1 MRKLNSLFSLAVL
14 LSLLCWGQTAAA
26 QGGPKT
32 APSVTH
38 QAVQKGIRTSK
49 VKDLRDPIPAGMARI
64 ILEAHDVWE
73 DGTGYQML
81 WDADHNQY
89 GASIPEESFWFAN
102 GTIPAGLYDPFEY
115 KVPVNAD
122 ASFSPTNFVL
132 DGTASA
138 DIPAGTYDYV
148 IINPNPGIIYI
159 VGEGVSKGND
169 YVVEAGKTYHFTVQ
183 RQGPGDAASVVVTG
197 EGGNEFAPV
206 QNLQWSVS
214 GQTVTLTWQAP
225 ASDKRTY
232 VLNESFDTQTLPN
245 GWTMIDADGDGHNW
259 LSTINVYNTATHT
272 GDGAMFS
279 KSWTASGGAKIDLSP
294 DNYLVT
300 PKVTVPENGKLSYW
314 VSSQVPW
321 TNEHY
326 GVFLST
332 TGNEAA
338 NFTIKLLE
346 ETLGSDKPA
355 PMNLVK
361 SEGVKLPAPYQE
373 RTIDLSAYAGQQV
386 YLAFR
391 HFNSTGIFR
400 LYLDDV
406 AVSGEGSSN
415 DYTYTVYRDNVVIA
429 QNLAATTFNQ
439 ENVAPGQYNYCVEVK
454 YTAGVSPKVCK
465 DVTVEG
471 SNEFAHVQNLTGSA
485 VGQKVTLK
493 WDAPNG
499 TPNPNPG
506 TTTLSESFENG
517 IPASW
522 KTIDADGDGNNW
534 TTTPPP
540 GGTSF
545 AGHNSAICAS
555 SASYINFEGPQ
566 NPDNYLVTP
575 ELSLPNGGT
584 LTFWVCAQDA
594 NYASEHYA
602 VYASSTGNDA
612 SNFAN
617 ALLEEVLTAKTVV
630 TAPEAIRGTRVQGT
644 WYQKTVQ
651 LPAGTKYVAFRHFG
665 CTDFFW
671 INLDDVEIKANGKRA
686 DFTETFESSTHG
698 EAPAEWTTIDA
709 DGDGQGWL
717 CLSSGQLD
725 WLTAHGGTN
734 VVASFSWNGMA
745 LNPDNYLISKDVT
758 GATKVKYYYAV
769 NDGFPGDHYAVM
781 ISKTG
786 TNAGDFTVVFEETP
800 NGINKGGAR
809 FGLSTEADGAKP
821 QSVWIERTVDLPA
834 GTKYVAFR
842 HYNCSDLN
850 YILLD
855 DIQFTMGGS
864 PTPTDYTYT
873 VYRDG
878 TKIKEGLTETTFE
891 EDGVATGNHEYCV
904 EVKYTA
910 GVSPKECVNVTV
922 DPVQFNPVQNLT
934 GSAVG
939 QKVTLKWDAP
949 NGTPNPNPNPNPG
962 TTTLSESFENGI
974 PASWKTIDA
983 DGDGNNWTTTPP
995 PGGTS
1000 FAGHNSAICAS
1011 SASYINFEG
1020 PQNPDNYLVTPELS
1034 LPNGGTLT
1042 FWVCAQDANYASEHY
1057 AVYASSTG
1065 NDASNFANALLEEV
1079 LTAKTVVTAPE
1090 AIRGTR
1096 VQGTWYQK
1104 TVQLPAGTKYV
1115 AFRHFGCTDFFW
1127 INLDDV
1133 EIKANGKRADF
1144 TETFESSTH
1153 GEAPAEW
1160 TTIDADGD
1168 GQGWLCLSSG
1178 QLGWLTA
1185 HGGTNVVASF
1195 SWNGMALNPDNYL
1208 ISKDVTGATKVKY
1221 YYAVNDGFPG
1231 DHYAV
1236 MISKTGTNAGDFTV
1250 VFEETP
1256 NGINKGGARFG
1267 LSTEADGAKPQSVW
1281 IERTVDLPAGTKYVA
1296 FRHYNCS
1303 DLNYI
1308 LLDDIQFT
1316 MGGSPTPTDYTYT
1329 VYRDGTKIKEG
1340 LTETTFE
1347 EDGVATGNHE
1357 YCVEVKYTAGV
1368 SPKECV
1374 NVTVDPVQF
1383 NPVQNL
1389 TGSAVGQKV
1398 TLKWD
1403 APNGTP
1409 NPNPNPNPGTTTL
1422 SESFENGIPASW
1434 KTIDADGDGNNWT
1447 TTPPPGGTSFAGH
1460 NSAICASSASYI
1472 NFEGPQNP
1480 DNYLVTPEL
1489 SLPNGGTLT
1498 FWVCAQ
1504 DANYASEHYAVY
1516 ASSTGNDASN
1526 FANALLEEVLTAK
1539 TVVTA
1544 PEAIRGTRVQ
1554 GTWYQ
1559 KTVQLPAG
1567 TKYVAFRHFGC
1578 TDFFWINLDDVEI
1591 KANGKRADF
1600 TETFESSTH
1609 GEAPAEWTTIDADGD
1624 GQGWLCLSSGQLG
1637 WLTAHGGTNV
1647 VASFS
1652 WNGMALN
1659 PDNYLISKD
1668 VTGATKVKYY
1678 YAVNDGFPGDH
1689 YAVMISKTGTNAGDF
1704 TVVFEE
1710 TPNGIN
1716 KGGARFGLSTEADGA
1731 KPQSVWIERTVDLPA
1746 GTKYVAFRHYNC
1758 SDLNYILLDDIQF
1771 TMGGSPT
1778 PTDYTYTVYRDGTKI
1793 KEGLTETTFEEDG
1806 VATGNHEYCVEV
1818 KYTAGVSPKEC
1829 VNVTVDPVQFNPVQN
1844 LTGSAVGQKVTL
1856 KWDAPNGTPNPNP
1869 NPNPGTTTLSE
1880 SFENGIP
1887 ASWKTIDADG
1897 DGNNWTTTPPPG
1909 GTSFAGHNSA
1919 ICVSSAS
1926 YINFEGPQNP
1936 DNYLVTPELS
1946 LPGGGTL
1953 TFWVCAQDA
1962 NYASEHYAVYAS
1974 STGNDASNFAN
1985 ALLEEVLTAKTVV
1998 TAPEA
2003 IRGTRV
2009 QGTWYQKTVQ
2019 LPAGTK
2025 YVAFRHFGCT
2035 DFFWI
2040 NLDEVEIKANGKR
2053 ADFTE
2058 TFESS
2063 THGEAPAEWTT
2074 IDADGDGQ
2082 GWLCLSSGQLDWLT
2096 AHGGTNVVASFSW
2109 NGMALNP
2116 DNYLISKDVTGATKV
2131 KYYYAVND
2139 GFPGDHYAVMISKT
2153 GTNAGD
2159 FTVVFEETP
2168 NGINKG
2174 GARFG
2179 LSTEADGA
2187 KPQSVWIERTV
2198 DLPAGTKYV
2207 AFRHYNCSDLNYIL
2221 LDDIQFTMGGS
2232 PTPTDYTYTVYRDGT
2247 KIKEGLTETTFE
2259 EDGVATGNHE
2269 YCVEVKYTAGVSPKV
2284 CVNVTI
2290 NPTQFNPVQNLTAE
2304 QAPNSMDAILKWNAP
2319 ASKRAEVLNEDF
2331 ENGIPSSWKTIDA
2344 DGDGNN
2350 WTTTPPP
2357 GGSSFAGHNSA
2368 ICVSSASYINFE
2380 GPQNPDNYLV
2390 TPELSLPGGGTL
2402 TFWVCAQDANYASE
2416 HYAVYA
2422 SSTGNDASNFANALL
2437 EEVLTAKTVVTAP
2450 EAIRGTRV
2458 QGTWYQ
2464 KTVQLPAGTK
2474 YVAFRHFG
2482 CTDFFWINLDD
2493 VVITS
2498 GNAPS
2503 YTYTIYRNNTQ
2514 IASGVTETTYR
2525 DPDLATGFYTYGV
2538 KVVYPNG
2545 ESAIETATLNITSLA
2560 DVTAQKPYTLTVV
2573 GKTIT
2578 VTCQGEAMIYDMNG
2592 RRLAAGRN
2600 TVVYTAQGGHY
2611 AVMVVV
2617 DGKSYVEKLAVK

>member
-49 VKDLRDPIPAGMARI
+49 AKDLRDPIPAGMARI

-314 VSSQVPW
+314 VSSQEPW

-338 NFTIKLLE
+338 NFTTKLLE
-346 ETLGSDKPA
+346 ETLGSGKPA

-361 SEGVKLPAPYQE
+361 SEGVKAPAPYQE

-391 HFNSTGIFR
+391 HFGCTGIFR

-429 QNLAATTFNQ
+429 QNLTATTFNQ

-471 SNEFAHVQNLTGSA
+471 SNEFAPVQNLTGSA

-545 AGHNSAICAS
+545 AGHNSAICVS

-698 EAPAEWTTIDA
+698 EVPAEWTTIDA

-717 CLSSGQLD
+717 CLSSGQLG

-809 FGLSTEADGAKP
+809 FGLSTEANGAKP

-949 NGTPNPNPNPNPG
+949 NGTPNPNPNPGTTTLSESFENGIPASWKTIDADGDGNNWTTTPPPGGTSFAGHNSAICVSSASYINFEGPQNPDNYLVTPELSLPNGGTLTFWVCAQDANYASEHYAVYASSTGNDASNFANALLEEVLTAKTVVTAPEAIRGTRVQGTWYQKTVQLPAGTKYVAFRHFGCTDFFWINLDDVEIKANGKRADFTETFESSTHGEVPAEWTTIDADGDGQGWLCLSSGQLGWLTAHGGTNVVASFSWNGMALNPDNYLISKDVTGATKVKYYYAVNDGFPGDHYAVMISKTGTNAGDFTVVFEETPNGINKGGARFGLSTEANGAKPQSVWIERTVDLPAGTKYVAFRHYNCSDLNYILLDDIQFTMGGSPTPTDYTYTVYRDGTKIKEGLTETTFEEDGVATGNHEYCVEVKYTAGVSPKECVNVTVDPVQFNPVQNLTGSAVGQKVTLKWDAPNGTPNPNPNPG

-1000 FAGHNSAICAS
+1000 FAGHNSAICVS

-1374 NVTVDPVQF
+1374 NVT
-1383 NPVQNL
+1383 
-1389 TGSAVGQKV
+1389 
-1398 TLKWD
+1398 
-1403 APNGTP
+1403 
-1409 NPNPNPNPGTTTL
+1409 
-1422 SESFENGIPASW
+1422 
-1434 KTIDADGDGNNWT
+1434 
-1447 TTPPPGGTSFAGH
+1447 
-1460 NSAICASSASYI
+1460 
-1472 NFEGPQNP
+1472 
-1480 DNYLVTPEL
+1480 
-1489 SLPNGGTLT
+1489 
-1498 FWVCAQ
+1498 
-1504 DANYASEHYAVY
+1504 
-1516 ASSTGNDASN
+1516 
-1526 FANALLEEVLTAK
+1526 
-1539 TVVTA
+1539 
-1544 PEAIRGTRVQ
+1544 
-1554 GTWYQ
+1554 
-1559 KTVQLPAG
+1559 
-1567 TKYVAFRHFGC
+1567 
-1578 TDFFWINLDDVEI
+1578 
-1591 KANGKRADF
+1591 
-1600 TETFESSTH
+1600 
-1609 GEAPAEWTTIDADGD
+1609 
-1624 GQGWLCLSSGQLG
+1624 
-1637 WLTAHGGTNV
+1637 
-1647 VASFS
+1647 
-1652 WNGMALN
+1652 
-1659 PDNYLISKD
+1659 
-1668 VTGATKVKYY
+1668 
-1678 YAVNDGFPGDH
+1678 
-1689 YAVMISKTGTNAGDF
+1689 
-1704 TVVFEE
+1704 
-1710 TPNGIN
+1710 
-1716 KGGARFGLSTEADGA
+1716 
-1731 KPQSVWIERTVDLPA
+1731 
-1746 GTKYVAFRHYNC
+1746 
-1758 SDLNYILLDDIQF
+1758 
-1771 TMGGSPT
+1771 
-1778 PTDYTYTVYRDGTKI
+1778 
-1793 KEGLTETTFEEDG
+1793 
-1806 VATGNHEYCVEV
+1806 
-1818 KYTAGVSPKEC
+1818 
-1829 VNVTVDPVQFNPVQN
+1829 
-1844 LTGSAVGQKVTL
+1844 
-1856 KWDAPNGTPNPNP
+1856 
-1869 NPNPGTTTLSE
+1869 
-1880 SFENGIP
+1880 
-1887 ASWKTIDADG
+1887 
-1897 DGNNWTTTPPPG
+1897 
-1909 GTSFAGHNSA
+1909 
-1919 ICVSSAS
+1919 
-1926 YINFEGPQNP
+1926 
-1936 DNYLVTPELS
+1936 
-1946 LPGGGTL
+1946 
-1953 TFWVCAQDA
+1953 
-1962 NYASEHYAVYAS
+1962 
-1974 STGNDASNFAN
+1974 
-1985 ALLEEVLTAKTVV
+1985 
-1998 TAPEA
+1998 
-2003 IRGTRV
+2003 
-2009 QGTWYQKTVQ
+2009 
-2019 LPAGTK
+2019 
-2025 YVAFRHFGCT
+2025 
-2035 DFFWI
+2035 
-2040 NLDEVEIKANGKR
+2040 
-2053 ADFTE
+2053 
-2058 TFESS
+2058 
-2063 THGEAPAEWTT
+2063 
-2074 IDADGDGQ
+2074 
-2082 GWLCLSSGQLDWLT
+2082 
-2096 AHGGTNVVASFSW
+2096 
-2109 NGMALNP
+2109 
-2116 DNYLISKDVTGATKV
+2116 
-2131 KYYYAVND
+2131 
-2139 GFPGDHYAVMISKT
+2139 
-2153 GTNAGD
+2153 
-2159 FTVVFEETP
+2159 
-2168 NGINKG
+2168 
-2174 GARFG
+2174 
-2179 LSTEADGA
+2179 
-2187 KPQSVWIERTV
+2187 
-2198 DLPAGTKYV
+2198 
-2207 AFRHYNCSDLNYIL
+2207 
-2221 LDDIQFTMGGS
+2221 
-2232 PTPTDYTYTVYRDGT
+2232 
-2247 KIKEGLTETTFE
+2247 
-2259 EDGVATGNHE
+2259 
-2269 YCVEVKYTAGVSPKV
+2269 
-2284 CVNVTI
+2284 I

-2390 TPELSLPGGGTL
+2390 TPELSLPNGGTL

-2600 TVVYTAQGGHY
+2600 TVVYTARGGYY

>member
-391 HFNSTGIFR
+391 HFGCTGIFR

-429 QNLAATTFNQ
+429 QNLTATTFNQ

-471 SNEFAHVQNLTGSA
+471 SNEFAPVQNLTGSA

-499 TPNPNPG
+499 TPN
-506 TTTLSESFENG
+506 
-517 IPASW
+517 
-522 KTIDADGDGNNW
+522 
-534 TTTPPP
+534 
-540 GGTSF
+540 
-545 AGHNSAICAS
+545 
-555 SASYINFEGPQ
+555 
-566 NPDNYLVTP
+566 
-575 ELSLPNGGT
+575 
-584 LTFWVCAQDA
+584 
-594 NYASEHYA
+594 
-602 VYASSTGNDA
+602 
-612 SNFAN
+612 
-617 ALLEEVLTAKTVV
+617 
-630 TAPEAIRGTRVQGT
+630 
-644 WYQKTVQ
+644 
-651 LPAGTKYVAFRHFG
+651 
-665 CTDFFW
+665 
-671 INLDDVEIKANGKRA
+671 
-686 DFTETFESSTHG
+686 
-698 EAPAEWTTIDA
+698 
-709 DGDGQGWL
+709 
-717 CLSSGQLD
+717 
-725 WLTAHGGTN
+725 
-734 VVASFSWNGMA
+734 
-745 LNPDNYLISKDVT
+745 
-758 GATKVKYYYAV
+758 
-769 NDGFPGDHYAVM
+769 
-781 ISKTG
+781 
-786 TNAGDFTVVFEETP
+786 
-800 NGINKGGAR
+800 
-809 FGLSTEADGAKP
+809 
-821 QSVWIERTVDLPA
+821 
-834 GTKYVAFR
+834 
-842 HYNCSDLN
+842 
-850 YILLD
+850 
-855 DIQFTMGGS
+855 
-864 PTPTDYTYT
+864 
-873 VYRDG
+873 
-878 TKIKEGLTETTFE
+878 
-891 EDGVATGNHEYCV
+891 
-904 EVKYTA
+904 
-910 GVSPKECVNVTV
+910 
-922 DPVQFNPVQNLT
+922 
-934 GSAVG
+934 
-939 QKVTLKWDAP
+939 
-949 NGTPNPNPNPNPG
+949 PNPNPNPNPG

-983 DGDGNNWTTTPP
+983 DGDGHGWK
-995 PGGTS
+995 PGNAPGIAGYNSNGCVYSES
-1000 FAGHNSAICAS
+1000 FGLGGI
-1011 SASYINFEG
+1011 G
-1020 PQNPDNYLVTPELS
+1020 VLTPDNYLITPALD
-1034 LPNGGTLT
+1034 LPNGGKLT

-1065 NDASNFANALLEEV
+1065 NDASNFTNALLEETI
-1079 LTAKTVVTAPE
+1079 TAKGVRSPE
-1090 AIRGTR
+1090 AIRGR
-1096 VQGTWYQK
+1096 IQGTWRQK
-1104 TVQLPAGTKYV
+1104 TVDLPAGTKYV
-1115 AFRHFGCTDFFW
+1115 AFRHFQSTDMFY
-1127 INLDDV
+1127 IDLDEV

-1267 LSTEADGAKPQSVW
+1267 LSTEANGAKPQSVW

-1374 NVTVDPVQF
+1374 NVTINPTQF

-1389 TGSAVGQKV
+1389 TAEQAPNSMDAI
-1398 TLKWD
+1398 LKWN
-1403 APNGTP
+1403 A
-1409 NPNPNPNPGTTTL
+1409 
-1422 SESFENGIPASW
+1422 PAS
-1434 KTIDADGDGNNWT
+1434 KRA
-1447 TTPPPGGTSFAGH
+1447 
-1460 NSAICASSASYI
+1460 
-1472 NFEGPQNP
+1472 
-1480 DNYLVTPEL
+1480 
-1489 SLPNGGTLT
+1489 
-1498 FWVCAQ
+1498 
-1504 DANYASEHYAVY
+1504 
-1516 ASSTGNDASN
+1516 
-1526 FANALLEEVLTAK
+1526 EVL
-1539 TVVTA
+1539 
-1544 PEAIRGTRVQ
+1544 
-1554 GTWYQ
+1554 
-1559 KTVQLPAG
+1559 
-1567 TKYVAFRHFGC
+1567 
-1578 TDFFWINLDDVEI
+1578 N
-1591 KANGKRADF
+1591 
-1600 TETFESSTH
+1600 
-1609 GEAPAEWTTIDADGD
+1609 
-1624 GQGWLCLSSGQLG
+1624 
-1637 WLTAHGGTNV
+1637 
-1647 VASFS
+1647 
-1652 WNGMALN
+1652 
-1659 PDNYLISKD
+1659 
-1668 VTGATKVKYY
+1668 
-1678 YAVNDGFPGDH
+1678 
-1689 YAVMISKTGTNAGDF
+1689 
-1704 TVVFEE
+1704 
-1710 TPNGIN
+1710 
-1716 KGGARFGLSTEADGA
+1716 
-1731 KPQSVWIERTVDLPA
+1731 
-1746 GTKYVAFRHYNC
+1746 
-1758 SDLNYILLDDIQF
+1758 
-1771 TMGGSPT
+1771 
-1778 PTDYTYTVYRDGTKI
+1778 
-1793 KEGLTETTFEEDG
+1793 ED
-1806 VATGNHEYCVEV
+1806 
-1818 KYTAGVSPKEC
+1818 
-1829 VNVTVDPVQFNPVQN
+1829 
-1844 LTGSAVGQKVTL
+1844 
-1856 KWDAPNGTPNPNP
+1856 
-1869 NPNPGTTTLSE
+1869 
-1880 SFENGIP
+1880 FENGIP

-1946 LPGGGTL
+1946 LP
-1953 TFWVCAQDA
+1953 
-1962 NYASEHYAVYAS
+1962 N
-1974 STGNDASNFAN
+1974 
-1985 ALLEEVLTAKTVV
+1985 
-1998 TAPEA
+1998 
-2003 IRGTRV
+2003 
-2009 QGTWYQKTVQ
+2009 
-2019 LPAGTK
+2019 
-2025 YVAFRHFGCT
+2025 
-2035 DFFWI
+2035 
-2040 NLDEVEIKANGKR
+2040 
-2053 ADFTE
+2053 
-2058 TFESS
+2058 
-2063 THGEAPAEWTT
+2063 
-2074 IDADGDGQ
+2074 
-2082 GWLCLSSGQLDWLT
+2082 
-2096 AHGGTNVVASFSW
+2096 
-2109 NGMALNP
+2109 
-2116 DNYLISKDVTGATKV
+2116 
-2131 KYYYAVND
+2131 
-2139 GFPGDHYAVMISKT
+2139 
-2153 GTNAGD
+2153 
-2159 FTVVFEETP
+2159 
-2168 NGINKG
+2168 
-2174 GARFG
+2174 
-2179 LSTEADGA
+2179 
-2187 KPQSVWIERTV
+2187 
-2198 DLPAGTKYV
+2198 
-2207 AFRHYNCSDLNYIL
+2207 
-2221 LDDIQFTMGGS
+2221 
-2232 PTPTDYTYTVYRDGT
+2232 
-2247 KIKEGLTETTFE
+2247 
-2259 EDGVATGNHE
+2259 
-2269 YCVEVKYTAGVSPKV
+2269 
-2284 CVNVTI
+2284 
-2290 NPTQFNPVQNLTAE
+2290 
-2304 QAPNSMDAILKWNAP
+2304 
-2319 ASKRAEVLNEDF
+2319 
-2331 ENGIPSSWKTIDA
+2331 
-2344 DGDGNN
+2344 
-2350 WTTTPPP
+2350 
-2357 GGSSFAGHNSA
+2357 
-2368 ICVSSASYINFE
+2368 
-2380 GPQNPDNYLV
+2380 
-2390 TPELSLPGGGTL
+2390 GGTL

-2600 TVVYTAQGGHY
+2600 TVVYTAQGGYY

>member
-49 VKDLRDPIPAGMARI
+49 AKDLRDPIPAGMARI

-300 PKVTVPENGKLSYW
+300 PKFTVPENGKLSYW
-314 VSSQVPW
+314 VSSQEPW

-346 ETLGSDKPA
+346 ETLGSGKPA

-361 SEGVKLPAPYQE
+361 SEGVKAPAPYQE

-391 HFNSTGIFR
+391 HFGCTGIFR

-429 QNLAATTFNQ
+429 QNLTATTFNQ

-471 SNEFAHVQNLTGSA
+471 SNEFAPVQNLTGSAVGQKVTLKWDAPNGTPNPNPGTTTLSESFENGIPASWKTIDADGDGHGWKPGNAPGIAGYNSNGCVYSESFGLGGIGVLTPDNYLITPALDLPNGGKLTFWVCAQDANYASEHYAVYASSTGNDASNFTNALLEETITAKGVRSPEAIRGRIQGTWRQKTVDLPAGTKYVAFRHFQSTDMFYIDLDEVEIKANGKRADFTETFESSTHGETPAEWTTIDADGDGQGWLCLSSGQLGWLTAHGGTNVVASFSWDGMALNPDNYLISKDVTGATKVKYYYAVNDGFPGDHYAVMISKTGTNAGDFTVVFEETPNGINKGGARFGLSTEANGTKPQSVWIERTVDLPAGTKYVAFRHYNCSDLNYILLDDIQFTMGGSPTPTDYTYTVYRDGTKIKEGLTETTFEEDGVATGNHEYCVEVKYTAGVSPKECVNVTVDPVQFNPVQNLTGSA

-545 AGHNSAICAS
+545 AGHNSAICVS

-671 INLDDVEIKANGKRA
+671 INLDEVEIKANGKRA

-698 EAPAEWTTIDA
+698 ETPAEWTTIDA

-717 CLSSGQLD
+717 CLSSGQLG

-734 VVASFSWNGMA
+734 VVASFSWDGMA

-949 NGTPNPNPNPNPG
+949 NGTPNPNPG

-1000 FAGHNSAICAS
+1000 FAGHNSAICVS

-1127 INLDDV
+1127 INLDEV

-1153 GEAPAEW
+1153 GETPAEW

-1195 SWNGMALNPDNYL
+1195 SWDGMALNPDNYL

-1267 LSTEADGAKPQSVW
+1267 LSTEANGAKPQSVW

-1308 LLDDIQFT
+1308 LLDDIQFF
-1316 MGGSPTPTDYTYT
+1316 MGGSPNPTDYTYT

-1357 YCVEVKYTAGV
+1357 YCVEVKYPAGV

-1374 NVTVDPVQF
+1374 NVTINPTQF

-1389 TGSAVGQKV
+1389 TAEQAPNSMDAI
-1398 TLKWD
+1398 LKWN
-1403 APNGTP
+1403 APASKRAEVLN
-1409 NPNPNPNPGTTTL
+1409 
-1422 SESFENGIPASW
+1422 EDFENGIPSSW

-1447 TTPPPGGTSFAGH
+1447 TTPPPGGSSFAGH
-1460 NSAICASSASYI
+1460 NS
-1472 NFEGPQNP
+1472 
-1480 DNYLVTPEL
+1480 D
-1489 SLPNGGTLT
+1489 
-1498 FWVCAQ
+1498 
-1504 DANYASEHYAVY
+1504 
-1516 ASSTGNDASN
+1516 
-1526 FANALLEEVLTAK
+1526 
-1539 TVVTA
+1539 
-1544 PEAIRGTRVQ
+1544 
-1554 GTWYQ
+1554 
-1559 KTVQLPAG
+1559 
-1567 TKYVAFRHFGC
+1567 
-1578 TDFFWINLDDVEI
+1578 
-1591 KANGKRADF
+1591 
-1600 TETFESSTH
+1600 
-1609 GEAPAEWTTIDADGD
+1609 
-1624 GQGWLCLSSGQLG
+1624 
-1637 WLTAHGGTNV
+1637 
-1647 VASFS
+1647 
-1652 WNGMALN
+1652 
-1659 PDNYLISKD
+1659 
-1668 VTGATKVKYY
+1668 
-1678 YAVNDGFPGDH
+1678 
-1689 YAVMISKTGTNAGDF
+1689 
-1704 TVVFEE
+1704 
-1710 TPNGIN
+1710 
-1716 KGGARFGLSTEADGA
+1716 
-1731 KPQSVWIERTVDLPA
+1731 
-1746 GTKYVAFRHYNC
+1746 
-1758 SDLNYILLDDIQF
+1758 
-1771 TMGGSPT
+1771 
-1778 PTDYTYTVYRDGTKI
+1778 
-1793 KEGLTETTFEEDG
+1793 
-1806 VATGNHEYCVEV
+1806 
-1818 KYTAGVSPKEC
+1818 
-1829 VNVTVDPVQFNPVQN
+1829 
-1844 LTGSAVGQKVTL
+1844 
-1856 KWDAPNGTPNPNP
+1856 
-1869 NPNPGTTTLSE
+1869 
-1880 SFENGIP
+1880 
-1887 ASWKTIDADG
+1887 
-1897 DGNNWTTTPPPG
+1897 
-1909 GTSFAGHNSA
+1909 

-2003 IRGTRV
+2003 IRGTR
-2009 QGTWYQKTVQ
+2009 
-2019 LPAGTK
+2019 A
-2025 YVAFRHFGCT
+2025 
-2035 DFFWI
+2035 
-2040 NLDEVEIKANGKR
+2040 
-2053 ADFTE
+2053 
-2058 TFESS
+2058 
-2063 THGEAPAEWTT
+2063 
-2074 IDADGDGQ
+2074 
-2082 GWLCLSSGQLDWLT
+2082 
-2096 AHGGTNVVASFSW
+2096 
-2109 NGMALNP
+2109 
-2116 DNYLISKDVTGATKV
+2116 
-2131 KYYYAVND
+2131 
-2139 GFPGDHYAVMISKT
+2139 
-2153 GTNAGD
+2153 
-2159 FTVVFEETP
+2159 
-2168 NGINKG
+2168 
-2174 GARFG
+2174 
-2179 LSTEADGA
+2179 
-2187 KPQSVWIERTV
+2187 
-2198 DLPAGTKYV
+2198 
-2207 AFRHYNCSDLNYIL
+2207 
-2221 LDDIQFTMGGS
+2221 
-2232 PTPTDYTYTVYRDGT
+2232 
-2247 KIKEGLTETTFE
+2247 
-2259 EDGVATGNHE
+2259 
-2269 YCVEVKYTAGVSPKV
+2269 
-2284 CVNVTI
+2284 
-2290 NPTQFNPVQNLTAE
+2290 
-2304 QAPNSMDAILKWNAP
+2304 
-2319 ASKRAEVLNEDF
+2319 
-2331 ENGIPSSWKTIDA
+2331 
-2344 DGDGNN
+2344 
-2350 WTTTPPP
+2350 
-2357 GGSSFAGHNSA
+2357 
-2368 ICVSSASYINFE
+2368 
-2380 GPQNPDNYLV
+2380 
-2390 TPELSLPGGGTL
+2390 
-2402 TFWVCAQDANYASE
+2402 
-2416 HYAVYA
+2416 
-2422 SSTGNDASNFANALL
+2422 
-2437 EEVLTAKTVVTAP
+2437 
-2450 EAIRGTRV
+2450 

-2545 ESAIETATLNITSLA
+2545 ESAIETTTLNITSLA

-2600 TVVYTAQGGHY
+2600 TVVYTAQGGYY